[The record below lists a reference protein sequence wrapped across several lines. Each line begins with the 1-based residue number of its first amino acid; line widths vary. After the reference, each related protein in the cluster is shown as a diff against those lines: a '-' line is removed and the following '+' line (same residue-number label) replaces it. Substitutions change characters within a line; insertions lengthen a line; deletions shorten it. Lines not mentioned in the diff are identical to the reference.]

1 MLQSMGSQRAGHN
14 LVTEQKQQ
22 QSKILFKNY
31 YSTQIVCE
39 GEKERVFSFLFC
51 TTILVVSFV
60 CFPQLSVL
68 KHED

>member
-1 MLQSMGSQRAGHN
+1 MLQSMGSERAGHN

-39 GEKERVFSFLFC
+39 GEKERVFSFRFC